1 MSNKKLTIY
10 EVKFFGLVRGLVFFG
25 RFQVRFESSEGSRYG
40 FLKIREVR
48 GSVFSGLF
56 QVYFEC
62 PN

>member
-1 MSNKKLTIY
+1 MSNKKLPMY
-10 EVKFFGLVRGLVFFG
+10 EVKTFGLVQGLVFFG
-25 RFQVRFESSEGSRYG
+25 RFQVRFESSEGSRYD

-48 GSVFSGLF
+48 GSLFSGLF